1 MLSHASEILLALV
14 MVLSAF
20 LSYWLV
26 WSLKGTGK
34 PLSLARVIVG
44 DPDPRRKE
52 YKQSDRVG
60 RPTIRILGIA
70 CPQWGDYTITGRW
83 PNGRFGWE
91 ILVSPRSAVSLF
103 LLRLRLQ
110 QEKPPK

>member
-1 MLSHASEILLALV
+1 MLNHTGEILLALV
-14 MVLSAF
+14 MVLFAF

-52 YKQSDRVG
+52 YKQSDR
-60 RPTIRILGIA
+60 
-70 CPQWGDYTITGRW
+70 
-83 PNGRFGWE
+83 
-91 ILVSPRSAVSLF
+91 
-103 LLRLRLQ
+103 
-110 QEKPPK
+110 